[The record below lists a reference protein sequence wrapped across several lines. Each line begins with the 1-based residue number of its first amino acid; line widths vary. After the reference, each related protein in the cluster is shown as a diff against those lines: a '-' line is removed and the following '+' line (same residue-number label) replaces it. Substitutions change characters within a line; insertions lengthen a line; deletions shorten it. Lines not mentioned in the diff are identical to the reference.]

1 MDTLLFYSPGACS
14 LAAMVVL
21 EWAEQPYRLCRVD
34 REVRATDVYKRI
46 NPLAQVPALKLG
58 DRVLTENAAV
68 LAHLADR
75 RPDLALLPP
84 HATPERDR
92 ATQWLS
98 YFGSSFHA
106 SFYPW
111 FGPQRYIKEA
121 SLQPAVKE
129 AAVENIRAR
138 LAYVD
143 QALAGRSYLLGE
155 RSVLDAYLYAMS
167 RWANKIVDVPKEY
180 PNVAAHQKR
189 LEQDPAVQ
197 FALATERGEPGTSP
211 SGKLLG
217 TVDVASA

>member
-1 MDTLLFYSPGACS
+1 MDPTLFYSPGACS
-14 LAAMVVL
+14 LAAMVAL
-21 EWAEQPYRLCRVD
+21 EWAEQPYRLSRVD
-34 REVRATDVYKRI
+34 REVRASDVYKRI

-58 DRVLTENAAV
+58 ERVLTENAAV
-68 LAHLADR
+68 LAHIADR
-75 RPDLALLPP
+75 RPDLQLLPAP
-84 HATPERDR
+84 GTPERDR

-98 YFGSSFHA
+98 YFGSNFHA

-111 FGPQRYIKEA
+111 FNPQRFIKDE
-121 SLQPAVKE
+121 SLRPAVKE

-143 QALAGRSYLLGE
+143 QALAGQRYVMGD

-167 RWANKIVDVPKEY
+167 RWANKIVDVPKDY
-180 PNVAAHQKR
+180 PNVAAHQMR
-189 LEQDPAVQ
+189 MELDPAVQ

-217 TVDVASA
+217 TVDVNSA